1 MQEFIDDLTND
12 AIELLKRLIATPSF
26 SKEENQTADLI
37 QNFFSDR
44 NIPYSRLE
52 NNIWSRNQHFNKE
65 LPTVLLNSHHDT
77 VKPNASWTKDPF
89 EPLIEEGKLY
99 GLGSNDAGGP
109 LVSLL
114 ATYMYFYYR
123 TDLPLNIVFAATAEE
138 EISGKNGIELL
149 LPKLAPIA
157 FGIVGEPTQ
166 MHLAIAEK
174 GLLVLDCVSHGISG
188 HAAREEGEN
197 AIYKAL
203 KDIEW
208 FSTYQFPKIS
218 DTLGPIKMSV
228 TGIKAGTQHNVVPD
242 RCEFMVD
249 IRATDAYSL
258 EETLTIIK
266 RHVSCEVTPRSVRL
280 QPSGISENHPIVR
293 AAKSLNRLTY
303 GSPTLSDQALMLF
316 ETVKMGPGDSAR
328 SHTANEYIL
337 ITEIKEGIKIY
348 INTLNMLFK
357 T

>member
-174 GLLVLDCVSHGISG
+174 GLLVLDCVNHGISG